1 MGQIPASE
9 IRRQSRSQAAPP
21 PPSKYSGISSAFS
34 ASANPDEDWTKIFD
48 LAERQKLQN
57 RIAQR
62 NYRKKL
68 KRRLEDLKRRA
79 GSDDAESDKQ
89 LQKPTESKKGL
100 QSLRGIRNRDTISK
114 DNTRGDEA
122 RMDDLLASF
131 GRRAM
136 RVKPEALSWK
146 QHIVGPGF
154 EQKNGRIFEV
164 PQSSERRPQVLRA
177 NTGYSYI
184 DPTDDTYDMFGNTNL
199 LLAEDDHESHGGHNG
214 FVVQNIDGDQ
224 WIKPTVVPY
233 STTDG
238 EDTIKEEKRMMPRQ
252 KGKGCSI
259 CSRRRIICD
268 LGQPS
273 CQKCLGRGF
282 ACPGYGPRLRW
293 VQGVAL
299 RGHLRGIQFPIPES
313 PASDSSPSLDN
324 NTQQLLDYY
333 DKNIAGLMVWIDS
346 EKNYYRQKVLPL
358 AQTNEAVRLAICA
371 VSAQHAARDF
381 TPSTVYEKD
390 RDHVLSMIMRG
401 VDDMTAHPQL
411 TVTADTA
418 EWMLS
423 SMMVLSS
430 YELAHAGGAEAADF
444 HRKAA
449 RALVNTLSTLD
460 FPKSSLF
467 NFLQNQLSMYD
478 IFACT
483 TIFDTTDVQD
493 AIRPIEFGEDRSFSA
508 YLLLLR
514 DVTLISR
521 SGSAQGPTRDWRG
534 EFVQA
539 RGETL
544 MEVGSSGLCSS
555 ADRGDFIRLVDA
567 YHNAALLYTARCL
580 GHQHAVEETVSLL
593 DLFQLL
599 TGMEN
604 LHACI
609 HNLAWPIFIAGTEC
623 YGDDDRQLI
632 VRDLYQSLSDVTGFK
647 HHGDVLTFLET
658 FWSGRDPDWRVLA
671 NQWEGLG
678 RRILAV

>member
-1 MGQIPASE
+1 
-9 IRRQSRSQAAPP
+9 
-21 PPSKYSGISSAFS
+21 
-34 ASANPDEDWTKIFD
+34 
-48 LAERQKLQN
+48 
-57 RIAQR
+57 
-62 NYRKKL
+62 
-68 KRRLEDLKRRA
+68 
-79 GSDDAESDKQ
+79 
-89 LQKPTESKKGL
+89 
-100 QSLRGIRNRDTISK
+100 
-114 DNTRGDEA
+114 
-122 RMDDLLASF
+122 
-131 GRRAM
+131 
-136 RVKPEALSWK
+136 
-146 QHIVGPGF
+146 
-154 EQKNGRIFEV
+154 
-164 PQSSERRPQVLRA
+164 
-177 NTGYSYI
+177 
-184 DPTDDTYDMFGNTNL
+184 
-199 LLAEDDHESHGGHNG
+199 
-214 FVVQNIDGDQ
+214 
-224 WIKPTVVPY
+224 
-233 STTDG
+233 
-238 EDTIKEEKRMMPRQ
+238 MPRQ

-299 RGHLRGIQFPIPES
+299 RGHLRGIQFPVPES
-313 PASDSSPSLDN
+313 QASTSSPSLDS

-390 RDHVLSMIMRG
+390 RDHVLSMIMQG

-467 NFLQNQLSMYD
+467 GFLQNQLSMYD

-483 TIFDTTDVQD
+483 TLFDATDVQD
-493 AIRPIEFGEDRSFSA
+493 AIRPIEFGEDTSFSA
-508 YLLLLR
+508 YLLLLH
-514 DVTLISR
+514 DATLISR
-521 SGSAQGPTRDWRG
+521 GDSPEDSIRDWRG
-534 EFVQA
+534 KFAQA

-544 MEVGSSGLCSS
+544 MEVGNSGICSS

-580 GHQHAVEETVSLL
+580 DHQHGVEQTVCML
-593 DLFQLL
+593 DLFRLL
-599 TGMEN
+599 TSMEN
-604 LHACI
+604 LHASI

-623 YGDDDRQLI
+623 YGDHDRQFI
-632 VRDLYQSLSDVTGFK
+632 VRDLYKSLSEVTGFK

-658 FWSGRDPDWRVLA
+658 FWSSGDSDWRILA
-671 NQWEGLG
+671 KQWEGLG

>member
-1 MGQIPASE
+1 
-9 IRRQSRSQAAPP
+9 
-21 PPSKYSGISSAFS
+21 
-34 ASANPDEDWTKIFD
+34 
-48 LAERQKLQN
+48 
-57 RIAQR
+57 
-62 NYRKKL
+62 
-68 KRRLEDLKRRA
+68 
-79 GSDDAESDKQ
+79 
-89 LQKPTESKKGL
+89 
-100 QSLRGIRNRDTISK
+100 
-114 DNTRGDEA
+114 
-122 RMDDLLASF
+122 
-131 GRRAM
+131 
-136 RVKPEALSWK
+136 
-146 QHIVGPGF
+146 
-154 EQKNGRIFEV
+154 
-164 PQSSERRPQVLRA
+164 
-177 NTGYSYI
+177 
-184 DPTDDTYDMFGNTNL
+184 
-199 LLAEDDHESHGGHNG
+199 
-214 FVVQNIDGDQ
+214 
-224 WIKPTVVPY
+224 
-233 STTDG
+233 
-238 EDTIKEEKRMMPRQ
+238 MMPRQ

-299 RGHLRGIQFPIPES
+299 RGHLRGVQFPIPES
-313 PASDSSPSLDN
+313 PASDFSPSLDN

-333 DKNIAGLMVWIDS
+333 DRNIAGLMVWIDS

-358 AQTNEAVRLAICA
+358 AQKNEAVRLAICA

-430 YELAHAGGAEAADF
+430 YELAHTGGADAADF

-467 NFLQNQLSMYD
+467 GFLQNQLSMYD

-483 TIFDTTDVQD
+483 TIFDATDVQD

-508 YLLLLR
+508 YLLLLH
-514 DVTLISR
+514 DATLMSR
-521 SGSAQGPTRDWRG
+521 SCSAQGSTRDWRG

-544 MEVGSSGLCSS
+544 MEVGSGGLCSA

-580 GHQHAVEETVSLL
+580 GLQCCPEETVGLL
-593 DLFQLL
+593 DLFRLL

-671 NQWEGLG
+671 KQWEGLG

>member
-1 MGQIPASE
+1 
-9 IRRQSRSQAAPP
+9 
-21 PPSKYSGISSAFS
+21 
-34 ASANPDEDWTKIFD
+34 
-48 LAERQKLQN
+48 
-57 RIAQR
+57 
-62 NYRKKL
+62 
-68 KRRLEDLKRRA
+68 
-79 GSDDAESDKQ
+79 
-89 LQKPTESKKGL
+89 
-100 QSLRGIRNRDTISK
+100 
-114 DNTRGDEA
+114 
-122 RMDDLLASF
+122 
-131 GRRAM
+131 
-136 RVKPEALSWK
+136 
-146 QHIVGPGF
+146 
-154 EQKNGRIFEV
+154 
-164 PQSSERRPQVLRA
+164 
-177 NTGYSYI
+177 
-184 DPTDDTYDMFGNTNL
+184 
-199 LLAEDDHESHGGHNG
+199 
-214 FVVQNIDGDQ
+214 
-224 WIKPTVVPY
+224 
-233 STTDG
+233 
-238 EDTIKEEKRMMPRQ
+238 MPRQ

-273 CQKCLGRGF
+273 CQKCIGRGF
-282 ACPGYGPRLRW
+282 TCPGYGPRLRW
-293 VQGVAL
+293 VQGVAI
-299 RGHLRGIQFPIPES
+299 RGHLKGAQFPITES
-313 PASDSSPSLDN
+313 PASISPPSLDS

-371 VSAQHAARDF
+371 ISAQHAARDF

-390 RDHVLSMIMRG
+390 RDRVLSMIMHG
-401 VDDMTAHPQL
+401 VDDMTAHSQL

-430 YELAHAGGAEAADF
+430 YELAHTGGADAADF

-467 NFLQNQLSMYD
+467 GFLQNQLSMYD

-493 AIRPIEFGEDRSFSA
+493 AIRPIEFEEDRSFSA
-508 YLLLLR
+508 YLLLLH

-521 SGSAQGPTRDWRG
+521 GNSPEDSSRDWRG
-534 EFVQA
+534 GLAQA

-544 MEVGSSGLCSS
+544 MEVGSSGICSS
-555 ADRGDFIRLVDA
+555 ANRGDFVRLVDA

-580 GHQHAVEETVSLL
+580 GRQYGLDEAVSLS
-593 DLFQLL
+593 DLFRLL
-599 TGMEN
+599 SGMEN
-604 LHACI
+604 LHASI

-623 YGDDDRQLI
+623 YGDDNRQLI
-632 VRDLYQSLSDVTGFK
+632 VRGLYQTLSDMTGFK

-658 FWSGRDPDWRVLA
+658 FWANGDSDWRILA
-671 NQWEGLG
+671 KQWEGLG

>member
-1 MGQIPASE
+1 
-9 IRRQSRSQAAPP
+9 
-21 PPSKYSGISSAFS
+21 
-34 ASANPDEDWTKIFD
+34 
-48 LAERQKLQN
+48 
-57 RIAQR
+57 
-62 NYRKKL
+62 
-68 KRRLEDLKRRA
+68 
-79 GSDDAESDKQ
+79 
-89 LQKPTESKKGL
+89 
-100 QSLRGIRNRDTISK
+100 
-114 DNTRGDEA
+114 
-122 RMDDLLASF
+122 
-131 GRRAM
+131 
-136 RVKPEALSWK
+136 
-146 QHIVGPGF
+146 
-154 EQKNGRIFEV
+154 
-164 PQSSERRPQVLRA
+164 
-177 NTGYSYI
+177 
-184 DPTDDTYDMFGNTNL
+184 
-199 LLAEDDHESHGGHNG
+199 
-214 FVVQNIDGDQ
+214 
-224 WIKPTVVPY
+224 
-233 STTDG
+233 
-238 EDTIKEEKRMMPRQ
+238 MPRP
-252 KGKGCSI
+252 KGKGKIKTTESCSI
-259 CSRRRIICD
+259 CSTRRIICD

-273 CQKCLGRGF
+273 CQKCIGRGF
-282 ACPGYGPRLRW
+282 TCPGYGPRLRW
-293 VQGVAL
+293 VQGVAI
-299 RGHLRGIQFPIPES
+299 RGHLRGVQFPIPEA
-313 PASDSSPSLDN
+313 PASTSTQSFDS

-381 TPSTVYEKD
+381 TPSSVYEKD

-430 YELAHAGGAEAADF
+430 YELAHTGGADAADF

-467 NFLQNQLSMYD
+467 GFLQNQLSMYD

-483 TIFDTTDVQD
+483 TILDATDVQD
-493 AIRPIEFGEDRSFSA
+493 AIRPVEYGDDRSFSA
-508 YLLLLR
+508 YLLILH
-514 DVTLISR
+514 DATLISR
-521 SGSAQGPTRDWRG
+521 GDSAQDSTRDWRS

-544 MEVGSSGLCSS
+544 MEVGSSGVCSS

-580 GHQHAVEETVSLL
+580 GRQYGPEETVGLF
-593 DLFQLL
+593 DLFRLL

-604 LHACI
+604 LHEWI

-623 YGDDDRQLI
+623 YGDGDRQLI
-632 VRDLYQSLSDVTGFK
+632 LRDLYQSLSDVTGFK

-658 FWSGRDPDWRVLA
+658 FWSSGESDWRILA
-671 NQWEGLG
+671 KQWEGLG

>member
-146 QHIVGPGF
+146 QQLSIVGPGF

-184 DPTDDTYDMFGNTNL
+184 PPITDTYDMFGNTNL

-238 EDTIKEEKRMMPRQ
+238 EDTVPRQ
-252 KGKGCSI
+252 VNGIEIRMKKQKNNTRGKG
-259 CSRRRIICD
+259 
-268 LGQPS
+268 
-273 CQKCLGRGF
+273 QKSKKG
-282 ACPGYGPRLRW
+282 
-293 VQGVAL
+293 
-299 RGHLRGIQFPIPES
+299 
-313 PASDSSPSLDN
+313 
-324 NTQQLLDYY
+324 
-333 DKNIAGLMVWIDS
+333 
-346 EKNYYRQKVLPL
+346 
-358 AQTNEAVRLAICA
+358 
-371 VSAQHAARDF
+371 
-381 TPSTVYEKD
+381 
-390 RDHVLSMIMRG
+390 
-401 VDDMTAHPQL
+401 
-411 TVTADTA
+411 
-418 EWMLS
+418 
-423 SMMVLSS
+423 
-430 YELAHAGGAEAADF
+430 
-444 HRKAA
+444 
-449 RALVNTLSTLD
+449 
-460 FPKSSLF
+460 
-467 NFLQNQLSMYD
+467 
-478 IFACT
+478 
-483 TIFDTTDVQD
+483 
-493 AIRPIEFGEDRSFSA
+493 
-508 YLLLLR
+508 
-514 DVTLISR
+514 
-521 SGSAQGPTRDWRG
+521 
-534 EFVQA
+534 
-539 RGETL
+539 
-544 MEVGSSGLCSS
+544 
-555 ADRGDFIRLVDA
+555 
-567 YHNAALLYTARCL
+567 
-580 GHQHAVEETVSLL
+580 
-593 DLFQLL
+593 
-599 TGMEN
+599 
-604 LHACI
+604 
-609 HNLAWPIFIAGTEC
+609 
-623 YGDDDRQLI
+623 
-632 VRDLYQSLSDVTGFK
+632 
-647 HHGDVLTFLET
+647 
-658 FWSGRDPDWRVLA
+658 
-671 NQWEGLG
+671 
-678 RRILAV
+678 